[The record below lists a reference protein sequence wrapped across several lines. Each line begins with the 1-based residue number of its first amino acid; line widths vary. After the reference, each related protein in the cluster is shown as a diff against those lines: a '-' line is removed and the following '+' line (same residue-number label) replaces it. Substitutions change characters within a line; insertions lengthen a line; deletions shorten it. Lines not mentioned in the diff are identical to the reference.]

1 MNRRQLLVGLGGL
14 VGGGGII
21 TGTGA
26 FTSVNADRDA
36 VVAVADDA
44 SGFLQLSAS
53 PGPNGA
59 FAEQSSGEIFLDFN
73 GSAPGVDGSGVGQ
86 SSAYVFRDVFR
97 IANAGTQTVFAN
109 VGSLTVNMGNN
120 DGTSGDEGQVAVDF
134 FAGQPS
140 QVIDGGNAD
149 LKLPVGQTRAIGVR
163 IVTNEENT
171 YGDVDSAPPVNNGG
185 KRTTVTADL
194 TADSPDTIDIGSP

>member
-59 FAEQSSGEIFLDFN
+59 FASQGSGEIFLDFN
-73 GSAPGVDGSGVGQ
+73 GSAVNGSGVGQ
-86 SSAYVFRDVFR
+86 SSTYVFRDVFR

-109 VGSLTVNMGNN
+109 VGSLTVDMGNN
-120 DGTSGDEGQVAVDF
+120 DGTKGDEGQVAVDF

-140 QVIDGGNAD
+140 QVIDGGDAD

-171 YGDVDSAPPVNNGG
+171 YGDVGFASTINNGI
-185 KRTTVTADL
+185 KETTVTADL